1 MQWYDTFR
9 AWLPQD
15 QQLHNAQIAANYFIK
30 LGWQKNAICAILGN
44 MGHESG
50 LNPNMYEYGYSW
62 AANRGFGLVQWTP
75 RTKLS
80 SWCDSKGLDF
90 RKGESQLERINFE
103 SKNGI
108 QWLATRSYNFSFD
121 AFAHNNVKL
130 DVNTLTAA
138 FQRNYERPA
147 NPMASLASRQSFA
160 RLCESKLDFSG
171 TKDTNIDVPGK
182 EDKPP
187 VSPPK
192 GDVETAAKV
201 ASEQI
206 ENAKT
211 RLVDALSTDLY
222 MYDSNNYYSNNFLTI
237 YKTQENIYK
246 VRPTIDL
253 DNLFINAFNDTMD
266 MIGNTKDKIINVA
279 KDKES
284 TLKPLPTPPKPPK
297 PAEPVTDNEAI
308 NKAIA
313 KAMSFRL
320 DSVKY
325 SMYGPRNM
333 VTSGDCS
340 SFVQICF
347 KAGGVDVG
355 NFTGAQYSWAVN
367 HGKNIVDGGYSAV
380 ERICN
385 TRKPGDFI
393 LMCKPNAGNF
403 GGGGASHVVMVVS
416 NTDIR
421 HQTSYP
427 NGFGPKQTN
436 CNNYIRTLR
445 DRGYTRRCL
454 VRPFG

>member
-1 MQWYDTFR
+1 MEWYDGFR
-9 AWLPQD
+9 AWLPQE

-30 LGWQKNAICAILGN
+30 LGWDKTAICAILGN

-62 AANRGFGLVQWTP
+62 YANRGFGLVQWTP

-80 SWCDSKGLDF
+80 NWCDSRRLNF

-108 QWLATRSYNFSFD
+108 QWLQTRAYNFSFN
-121 AFAHNNVKL
+121 AFAHNTVKL

-147 NPMASLASRQSFA
+147 NPMASLPSRQKFA
-160 RLCESKLDFSG
+160 RLCQSKLDFSG
-171 TKDTNIDVPGK
+171 AKNVDIKVPGK

-187 VSPPK
+187 VDIPK
-192 GDVETAAKV
+192 GDVESAAKV

-206 ENAKT
+206 ENAKE
-211 RLVDALSTDLY
+211 RLIDALSTDLY
-222 MYDSNNYYSNNFLTI
+222 MYDSDNYYSNNFLTI

-246 VRPTIDL
+246 VRPTLDL
-253 DNLFINAFNDTMD
+253 DKLFANAFNDVMD
-266 MIGNTKDKIINVA
+266 MVGNTADKIINVG
-279 KDKES
+279 KGNDS
-284 TLKPLPTPPKPPK
+284 MLKPLPKPNK
-297 PAEPVTDNEAI
+297 PSKPSNPVTDNASI

-313 KAMSFRL
+313 KAMSYRL

-325 SMYGPRNM
+325 SMYGARNM
-333 VTSGDCS
+333 VSSGDCS
-340 SFVQICF
+340 SFIQICF

-355 NFTGAQYSWAVN
+355 NYTGAQYQWAVN
-367 HGKNIVDGGYSAV
+367 HRKNIVDGGYSAV
-380 ERICN
+380 EQICN
-385 TRKPGDFI
+385 KRRPGDYI
-393 LMCKPNAGNF
+393 LMCKPAAGNF
-403 GGGGASHVVMVVS
+403 GGGGASHVVMVVN

-427 NGFGPKQTN
+427 NGYGPKQTN